1 MLLRFSLVQKNPN
14 IENIIQEVFKIITT
28 LNPSKNASDYWLA
41 VNKTI
46 LDSSQIIENLWKEEK
61 QAAVESINVAKQEAL
76 KFLADE
82 REKIMRMTHE
92 EALRELVK
100 VYKIENKIKII
111 NSVTD
116 SKILE
121 IR

>member
-1 MLLRFSLVQKNPN
+1 M
-14 IENIIQEVFKIITT
+14 
-28 LNPSKNASDYWLA
+28 
-41 VNKTI
+41 
-46 LDSSQIIENLWKEEK
+46 IENLWKEEK
-61 QAAVESINVAKQEAL
+61 QAAVESINVAKQKAL

>member
-1 MLLRFSLVQKNPN
+1 
-14 IENIIQEVFKIITT
+14 
-28 LNPSKNASDYWLA
+28 
-41 VNKTI
+41 
-46 LDSSQIIENLWKEEK
+46 
-61 QAAVESINVAKQEAL
+61 
-76 KFLADE
+76 
-82 REKIMRMTHE
+82 MRMTHE